1 MEETKK
7 PYVCAIC
14 GAGYDSPLE
23 RAHCEITCEEK
34 KAEAL
39 ERERQAKLAHDMD
52 RRKKEILVKFD
63 ELRELCL
70 KFSEEYGTDVSVGL
84 YCQDDA
90 DERSAYDVLKN
101 VADLWGIMQEPERAM
116 LAKTM
121 AGTSFDRLRWR
132 W

>member
-1 MEETKK
+1 MEENKK

-14 GAGYDSPLE
+14 GADYGSPIE

-34 KAEAL
+34 RAEAA
-39 ERERQAKLAHDMD
+39 ERERQAKLAQDMD

-70 KFSEEYGTDVSVGL
+70 KFSEEYDTDVSVGL

-90 DERSAYDVLKN
+90 DARSTYDVLRN
-101 VADLWGIMQEPERAM
+101 ISDLWGVMSEDERAL
-116 LAKTM
+116 LAKAM